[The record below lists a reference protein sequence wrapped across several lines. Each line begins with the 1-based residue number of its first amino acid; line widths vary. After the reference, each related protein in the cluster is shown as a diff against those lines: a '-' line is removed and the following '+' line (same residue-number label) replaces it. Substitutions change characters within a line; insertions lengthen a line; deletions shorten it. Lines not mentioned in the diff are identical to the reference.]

1 MSTRSNIAILYP
13 NGSVKG
19 IYCHSDG
26 YPSYNGE
33 ILLNHYATVE
43 KVEALMDLGHLSVLG
58 LAIGVKHDF
67 DWMNKFPL
75 NEWEKMKKDHRYNM
89 CRAYGRDRGEKG
101 QKAIKFKSLSDALS
115 KFDNDYTYVF
125 NVETS
130 SWLYRHWDGDLSPLT
145 VEVCKDK

>member
-58 LAIGVKHDF
+58 REIGVKHDF
-67 DWMNKFPL
+67 NWMDKFPL
-75 NEWEKMKKDHRYNM
+75 NEWEKMTKDPRYNM
-89 CRAYGRDRGEKG
+89 CRAYGRDRGEKK
-101 QKAIKFKSLSDALS
+101 QSAVKFKSLSAALNA
-115 KFDNDYTYVF
+115 FDNDYTYVF

-130 SWLYRHWDGDLSPLT
+130 SWLYRRRSNDLSPLT
-145 VEVCKDK
+145 DQVCKD